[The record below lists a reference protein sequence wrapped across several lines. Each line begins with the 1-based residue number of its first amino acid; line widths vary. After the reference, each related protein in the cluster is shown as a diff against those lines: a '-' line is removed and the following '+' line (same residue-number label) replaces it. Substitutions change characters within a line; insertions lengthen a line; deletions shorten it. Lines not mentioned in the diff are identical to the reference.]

1 MHIKLLAVLAVAAT
15 LLAACATQ
23 TPPPA
28 QSASRSESRNEAY
41 SEAVVDAPLAQV
53 WNAFT
58 TKDGVESWM
67 VAHAEIDFRVG
78 GMMRTHYRK
87 EGVIGDEGTI
97 ENAVLS
103 YDPQRMFSMRIAKT
117 PKGFPFPKAWQ
128 STWSVVYFE
137 ALGENKTK
145 VSIRMLGYTEDE
157 ESQKM
162 RAFFLRGNQYTLD
175 QLVARFRSG
184 K

>member
-1 MHIKLLAVLAVAAT
+1 MDMKLRVLIAIAVFNLV
-15 LLAACATQ
+15 ACATQ
-23 TPPPA
+23 APPPA
-28 QSASRSESRNEAY
+28 PAKVESRTEAY
-41 SEAVVDAPLAQV
+41 GEAIVDAPVAQV
-53 WNAFT
+53 WHAFT
-58 TKDGVESWM
+58 TREGVESWM
-67 VAHAEIDFRVG
+67 VAHAEVDFRVG
-78 GMMRTHYRK
+78 GLVRTTYRK

-103 YDPQRMFSMRIAKT
+103 FDPQRMFSMRIAKY
-117 PKGFPFPKAWQ
+117 PKGFPFVNAYK

-137 ALGENKTK
+137 PLGDNKTK

-162 RAFFLRGNQYTLD
+162 RAFFVRGNQYTLD
-175 QLVARFRSG
+175 QLAAKFRAA